1 MFFRMS
7 RFMRTFALCITLTER
22 YMKLRHFIQAA
33 MLVSATCTAAAQN
46 KKAEFWENF
55 KQNTS
60 FGGYVIG
67 KGGVSDQDRD
77 ANIKSRSS
85 FDLRLVRLYVNGK
98 IHQFNYMF
106 QMEMNGVAGTSKEKG
121 PHIADAWIEWS
132 RYDFLKIKGGQFKRA
147 FTFENPMNPWDI
159 QSGAYS
165 QLVDK
170 LAGLNDRVGEH
181 CSNGR
186 DIGLQVQGDLFPSRR
201 DGHRF
206 LHYQIGVYN
215 GQGINHSDA
224 NDMKDVIGGLWVA
237 PVKDLNIGVF
247 GWKGNYSK
255 DGFTVD
261 RNRISAGV
269 KYESLWT
276 VRAEYA
282 SSRGHK
288 ISDYKR
294 LDDGRTVLGG
304 SNRSDAW
311 YILAGAPVTDKCK
324 LYGRWDVFRDAGNFD
339 SQRAIYGAGVN
350 YYFCKNLKVQANYSF
365 IDDKTSP
372 GDQHYNS
379 VDLQIY
385 WRF

>member
-1 MFFRMS
+1 MNVS
-7 RFMRTFALCITLTER
+7 KLICVTLLTS
-22 YMKLRHFIQAA
+22 LAFT
-33 MLVSATCTAAAQN
+33 VSAQN
-46 KKAEFWENF
+46 KRAEYWENF
-55 KQNTS
+55 KQS
-60 FGGYVIG
+60 SKFGGYVIG
-67 KGGVSDQDRD
+67 KGSISDRD
-77 ANIKSRSS
+77 RNATTTSHSS

-98 IHQFNYMF
+98 ILDFDYMF
-106 QMEMNGVAGTSKEKG
+106 QMEMNGVSGTSKENG
-121 PHIADAWIEWS
+121 PHIADAWLEWS
-132 RYDFLKIKGGQFKRA
+132 KYKFLKIKGGQFKRA

-159 QSGAYS
+159 QTGAYS

-186 DIGLQVQGDLFPSRR
+186 DIGVQIQGDLFPSKR

-206 LHYQIGVYN
+206 LHYQIGLYN

-224 NDMKDVIGGLWVA
+224 NDTKDVIGGVWVA
-237 PVKDLNIGVF
+237 PIKDLAIGAF

-255 DGFTVD
+255 DGHTVD
-261 RNRISAGV
+261 RNRVAAGL

-282 SSRGHK
+282 ISQGHK
-288 ISDYKR
+288 ISDYKKT
-294 LDDGRTVLGG
+294 DDNNMILTG

-324 LYGRWDVFRDAGNFD
+324 LYARWDVYRDNGAFD

-365 IDDKTSP
+365 INDKASA
-372 GDQHYNS
+372 GDQHYNT
-379 VDLQIY
+379 VDVQLY